1 MLYYIFILNR
11 EILSVKEYIKI
22 CWQNI
27 FCKYKNYFISS
38 FVLALSLSKL
48 ILRWV
53 SGKKIVF
60 VSHEVNSQDEHY
72 LSNETEQAPHVNR
85 SYREVKEL
93 TEAVFLET
101 SLDRLHE

>member
-1 MLYYIFILNR
+1 M
-11 EILSVKEYIKI
+11 
-22 CWQNI
+22 
-27 FCKYKNYFISS
+27 
-38 FVLALSLSKL
+38 LALSLSKL

-53 SGKKIVF
+53 SEKKIVF

-93 TEAVFLET
+93 TEAVFLEA
-101 SLDRLHE
+101 SLDRLHEEAMGILMPLFVVQDSAKRR